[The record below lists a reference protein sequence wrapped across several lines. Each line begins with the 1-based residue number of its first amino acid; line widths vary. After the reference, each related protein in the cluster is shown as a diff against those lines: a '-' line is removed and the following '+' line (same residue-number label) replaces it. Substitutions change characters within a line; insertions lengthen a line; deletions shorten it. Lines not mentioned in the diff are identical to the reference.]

1 VRLNGKVAIITGG
14 GTGIGE
20 ATAKLFAAEGAH
32 VAITGRRKDVLE
44 NVAKSIIAAGGGKVL
59 TVSGSVTDEAHVRS
73 VVEQTVRTFGKID
86 ILVNNAA
93 IGGFGTLLHE
103 MTDQTWQ
110 ETLDVNLTGV
120 FRITRAVI
128 PQMLGRGGSIVNV
141 SSVAGL
147 VGIARSAAYSSTKG
161 ALLALTRCLAIDYAK
176 EKIRCTCVCPAL
188 VDTPMA
194 ADALVDPDMRAVM
207 MAAHPIGRFGTS
219 DDVARMLLYLASD
232 DASWV
237 TGSLFTIDGGLT
249 AQ

>member
-1 VRLNGKVAIITGG
+1 MRLNGKVALITGG

-20 ATAKLFAAEGAH
+20 ATAKIFAAEGAQ

-44 NVAKSIIAAGGGKVL
+44 NVAKAIGANGGKVL
-59 TVSGSVTDEAHVRS
+59 VVAGSVTNEAHVQAA
-73 VVEQTVRTFGKID
+73 VDQAVRTFGRID
-86 ILVNNAA
+86 ILINNAA
-93 IGGFGTLLHE
+93 IGVFGKQLHE
-103 MTDQTWQ
+103 MTDGEWQ
-110 ETLDVNLTGV
+110 EILDTNLTGV

-128 PQMLGRGGSIVNV
+128 PHMLERGGSIVNV

-147 VGIARSAAYSSTKG
+147 VGIAGLSAYSSTKG

-176 EKIRCTCVCPAL
+176 EKIRCNCVCPAL

-194 ADALVDPDMRAVM
+194 ADAITDPDMNATM
-207 MAAHPIGRFGTS
+207 MAKHPIGRFGTP

-237 TGSLFTIDGGLT
+237 TGSLFTIDGGWT

>member
-1 VRLNGKVAIITGG
+1 VRLNGKVALITGG

-20 ATAKLFAAEGAH
+20 ATAKIFAAEGAQ

-44 NVAKSIIAAGGGKVL
+44 GVAKAIVANGGKVL
-59 TVSGSVTDEAHVRS
+59 VVAGSVTDEAHVQS
-73 VVEQTVRTFGKID
+73 AVDQTVRTFGKID
-86 ILVNNAA
+86 ILINNAA
-93 IGGFGTLLHE
+93 IGVFGTPLHE
-103 MTDQTWQ
+103 MTDQAWQ
-110 ETLDVNLTGV
+110 DILDTNLTGV

-128 PQMLGRGGSIVNV
+128 PHMLERGGSIVNV

-147 VGIARSAAYSSTKG
+147 VGIPGLAAYSGTKG

-176 EKIRCTCVCPAL
+176 EKIRCNCVCPAL

-194 ADALVDPDMRAVM
+194 ADAIADPDMNAMM
-207 MAAHPIGRFGTS
+207 MAKHPIGRFGIP

-237 TGSLFTIDGGLT
+237 TGSLFTIDGGWT

>member
-1 VRLNGKVAIITGG
+1 MRLNGKVALITGG

-20 ATAKLFAAEGAH
+20 ATAKIFAAEGAQ

-44 NVAKSIIAAGGGKVL
+44 GVAKSIVANGGKVL
-59 TVSGSVTDEAHVRS
+59 VVAGSVTDEAHVQS
-73 VVEQTVRTFGKID
+73 AVDQAVRTFGKID
-86 ILVNNAA
+86 ILINNAA
-93 IGGFGTLLHE
+93 IGVFGTPLHE
-103 MTDQTWQ
+103 MTDQAWQ
-110 ETLDVNLTGV
+110 EILDTNLTGV

-128 PQMLGRGGSIVNV
+128 PHMLERGGSIVNV

-147 VGIARSAAYSSTKG
+147 VGIPGLAAYSGTKG
-161 ALLALTRCLAIDYAK
+161 ALVALTRCLAIDYAK
-176 EKIRCTCVCPAL
+176 EKIRCNCVCPAL

-194 ADALVDPDMRAVM
+194 ADAIADPDMNAM
-207 MAAHPIGRFGTS
+207 MLSKHPIGRFGTP

-237 TGSLFTIDGGLT
+237 TGSLFTIDGGWT

>member
-1 VRLNGKVAIITGG
+1 MRLNGKVALITGG

-20 ATAKLFAAEGAH
+20 ATAKIFAAEGAQ

-44 NVAKSIIAAGGGKVL
+44 GVAKAIVANGGKVL
-59 TVSGSVTDEAHVRS
+59 VVAGSVTDEAHVQS
-73 VVEQTVRTFGKID
+73 AVDQTVRTFGKID
-86 ILVNNAA
+86 ILINNAA
-93 IGGFGTLLHE
+93 IGVFGTPLHE
-103 MTDQTWQ
+103 MTDQAWQ
-110 ETLDVNLTGV
+110 DILDTNLTGV

-128 PQMLGRGGSIVNV
+128 PHMLERGGSIVNV

-147 VGIARSAAYSSTKG
+147 VGIPGLAAYSGTKG

-176 EKIRCTCVCPAL
+176 EKIRCNCVCPAL

-194 ADALVDPDMRAVM
+194 ADAIADPDMNAMM
-207 MAAHPIGRFGTS
+207 MAKHPIGRFGIP

-237 TGSLFTIDGGLT
+237 TGSLFTIDGGWT